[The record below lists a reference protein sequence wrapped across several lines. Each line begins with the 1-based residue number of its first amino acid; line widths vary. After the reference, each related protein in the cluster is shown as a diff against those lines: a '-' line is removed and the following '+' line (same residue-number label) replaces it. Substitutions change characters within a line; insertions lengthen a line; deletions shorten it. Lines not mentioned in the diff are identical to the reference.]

1 MMKQLLH
8 AVGFLLLIVIP
19 ATNAS
24 IKPEVSPAVL
34 PSPSV
39 EHSPEDVVRI
49 VIQAL
54 ANNNTPFD
62 NAGIVITFSFASPAN
77 KSQTGP
83 IDRFIRMVKADPYGD
98 MVNHSQSRFS
108 EVAIEG
114 NNAYQYVQL
123 TTDNG
128 SQVVYGFR
136 LSKQTDGEFVG
147 MWMTDAVWPVSKASS
162 Y

>member
-1 MMKQLLH
+1 MKQLIYGIV
-8 AVGFLLLIVIP
+8 ALLFIANAPVH
-19 ATNAS
+19 AS
-24 IKPEVSPAVL
+24 IQSDVSPAVL
-34 PSPSV
+34 PSPSLD
-39 EHSPEDVVRI
+39 HSPEDVVRI
-49 VIQAL
+49 VISAL
-54 ANNNTPFD
+54 ANNNAPFD
-62 NAGIVITFSFASPAN
+62 NAGIITTFSFASPAN

-114 NNAYQYVQL
+114 NNAYLYVQL
-123 TTDNG
+123 TTNNG

-136 LSKQTDGEFVG
+136 LSKQTEGEFEG